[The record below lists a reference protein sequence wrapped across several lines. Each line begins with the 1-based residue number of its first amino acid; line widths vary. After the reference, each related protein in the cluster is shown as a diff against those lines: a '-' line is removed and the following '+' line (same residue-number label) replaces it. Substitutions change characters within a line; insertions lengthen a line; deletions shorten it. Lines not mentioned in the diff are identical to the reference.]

1 MNVSMQARL
10 VGSDRYLFVNT
21 QCANP
26 SIKTVSRFFE
36 YKTWTEQ
43 IWRTEIIENGN
54 AFFHWQGHDRK
65 NGHRDTII
73 NYLLNG
79 QRWQSTIDDYIFFHA
94 LEGKAWQG
102 HYDNIIEYVSSDHY
116 VYQSAFA
123 EYITDQT
130 HQRAP
135 HGTRF

>member
-1 MNVSMQARL
+1 MNVNMQACP
-10 VGSDRYLFVNT
+10 VGNERYLFVNT
-21 QCANP
+21 QRANP

-36 YKTWTEQ
+36 YKTWTDQ

-54 AFFHWQGHDRK
+54 AFFHWQGHDIK

-79 QRWQSTIDDYIFFHA
+79 QRWQSTIEDYIFFHA
-94 LEGKAWQG
+94 LEGKVLQG
-102 HYDNIIEYVSSDHY
+102 HYDNIIEYVSSDNY

-123 EYITDQT
+123 EYITDQI

-135 HGTRF
+135 NGTRF

>member
-1 MNVSMQARL
+1 
-10 VGSDRYLFVNT
+10 
-21 QCANP
+21 
-26 SIKTVSRFFE
+26 
-36 YKTWTEQ
+36 
-43 IWRTEIIENGN
+43 GN

-65 NGHRDTII
+65 NGHLDTII

-79 QRWQSTIDDYIFFHA
+79 QRWQSTIEDYIFFHA
-94 LEGKAWQG
+94 LEGKVLQG
-102 HYDNIIEYVSSDHY
+102 HYDNIIEYVSSDNY

-135 HGTRF
+135 NGTRF

>member
-1 MNVSMQARL
+1 M
-10 VGSDRYLFVNT
+10 LFFT
-21 QCANP
+21 G
-26 SIKTVSRFFE
+26 KDT
-36 YKTWTEQ
+36 TE
-43 IWRTEIIENGN
+43 
-54 AFFHWQGHDRK
+54 K

-79 QRWQSTIDDYIFFHA
+79 QRWQSTIEDYIFFHA
-94 LEGKAWQG
+94 LEGKVLQG
-102 HYDNIIEYVSSDHY
+102 HYDNIIEYVSSDNY

-135 HGTRF
+135 NGTRF